1 MPREWIDR
9 EKLLKEYWKKQKSKQ
24 MTKLEELMAYA
35 DTAVD
40 AACRCIGWLLGVL
53 AALFVLNA
61 LLMLLTKLN

>member
-1 MPREWIDR
+1 
-9 EKLLKEYWKKQKSKQ
+9 
-24 MTKLEELMAYA
+24 MTKIKKLMAYA

-61 LLMLLTKLN
+61 LISWAGL